1 MFLKLKYRFM
11 INKKINKKTALKIK
25 AVFLLKTNFNDDNL
39 QN

>member
-25 AVFLLKTNFNDDNL
+25 AVFLLKTKHCLFL
-39 QN
+39 EF